1 MAGEARPPGT
11 ADSGA
16 MNAPHLPPPRDAVAA
31 VSHPDPYPWYA
42 ALCEGPPLQFDATL
56 GLWVAGRADVVC
68 RALTHP
74 ALRVRPPGAPVP
86 PGLAGTPAGALFG
99 QLVRWNDGAVH
110 AEHKPA
116 LQALLSAFDPAAVRA
131 ATLRAARLLGRR
143 PLDELCFALPVAS
156 LAALLG
162 FGDDALEALVHAA
175 RRLAEGLSPASTPAQ
190 WAAAGAAAL
199 ALQDA
204 AGTLRAAVGR
214 SAVFRSNL
222 AGLLVQGCDA
232 SAALLGNALAALAHR
247 PDLRAALA
255 ADATRLPGF
264 VAEVAR
270 HDAPV
275 QNTRRFAAEAVAF
288 EGSRLAPGDG
298 LLLVLAAAQRDPA
311 LHPVPDRFDLDRAER
326 RLLCFGHGMHRCP
339 GQSIALAI
347 AATTLEWLLT
357 RAGGGMLTLPAGH
370 RPSANCRIPFFDQET
385 SP

>member
-1 MAGEARPPGT
+1 
-11 ADSGA
+11 

-42 ALCEGPPLQFDATL
+42 QLREGPPLRFDAAL
-56 GLWVAGRADVVC
+56 GLWVAGRAGVVC
-68 RALTHP
+68 RALGHP

-86 PGLAGTPAGALFG
+86 PGLAGTPAGALFA

-116 LQALLSAFDPAAVRA
+116 LQALLSAFDDDAVRA
-131 ATLRAARLLGRR
+131 ATRRAAQRLGPC
-143 PLDELCFALPVAS
+143 PLDELCFGLPVAS

-162 FGDDALEALVHAA
+162 FADDALDTLVQAT
-175 RRLAEGLSPASTPAQ
+175 RRLAEGLAPSSSAAQ
-190 WAAAGAAAL
+190 WAAASAAAL

-214 SAVFRSNL
+214 SAAFRTNL

-232 SAALLGNALAALAHR
+232 SAALLGNALAALARR
-247 PDLRAALA
+247 PDLRTLLG
-255 ADATRLPGF
+255 ADPASLPGF

-275 QNTRRFAAEAVAF
+275 QNTRRFAAEAMDF
-288 EGSRLAPGDG
+288 EDVRLAPGDG

-311 LHPVPDRFDLDRAER
+311 LHPAPERFDLGRTEHH
-326 RLLCFGHGMHRCP
+326 LLCFGQGAHRCP
-339 GQSIALAI
+339 GQAIALMI
-347 AATTLEWLLT
+347 AAAALGCLLP
-357 RAGGGMLTLPAGH
+357 RFGDGMLPLPAGY
-370 RPSANCRIPFFDQET
+370 RLSANCRIPLFSRQET
-385 SP
+385 FP